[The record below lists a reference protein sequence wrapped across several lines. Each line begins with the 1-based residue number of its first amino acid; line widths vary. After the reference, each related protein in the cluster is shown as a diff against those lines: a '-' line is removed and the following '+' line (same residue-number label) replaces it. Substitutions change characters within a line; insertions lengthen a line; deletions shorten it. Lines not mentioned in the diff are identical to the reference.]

1 MGHNLGMEHDFYT
14 SKSACKSVD
23 DGRFV
28 WCNQCSNW
36 DVHGNMLVTQVGDA
50 NECCTGFM
58 DYGNH
63 PEYWSNCSV
72 RNFEQHYVSEN
83 WSECMPEGDILYFLY
98 VFLEVGYYIE
108 VYMNKKYIFH
118 DITLYTII

>member
-14 SKSACKSVD
+14 SKSACKSVE

-98 VFLEVGYYIE
+98 VVLEAGYYTQYYE
-108 VYMNKKYIFH
+108 
-118 DITLYTII
+118 

>member
-1 MGHNLGMEHDFYT
+1 
-14 SKSACKSVD
+14 
-23 DGRFV
+23 
-28 WCNQCSNW
+28 
-36 DVHGNMLVTQVGDA
+36 
-50 NECCTGFM
+50 M

-98 VFLEVGYYIE
+98 VRWSDT
-108 VYMNKKYIFH
+108 MQNM
-118 DITLYTII
+118 LYFIK